1 MNDVEWRVTPRLT
14 GYLDAVATME
24 HRAAAIRQGD
34 APELIWLVE
43 HPPLYTAGT
52 SANPAEL
59 LDARLPVFTT
69 GRGGRYTYHGPGQR
83 VIYVLIDLDRRGRD
97 IRRFVAALEDW
108 MIATL
113 ARLNLTAYRVAGR
126 VGVWTGPADD
136 PAKIAAIGVR
146 IRRWVTLH
154 GAAINVDPDLR
165 NFGGIVPCGID
176 DARVTSLAAT
186 NRLRSLTIVDRAI
199 RDGLPDFLLAVT
211 KTAPAKSLEERDY
224 LV

>member
-1 MNDVEWRVTPRLT
+1 VNDVEWRVTPGLT

-24 HRAAAIRQGD
+24 NRAAAIRSGE
-34 APELIWLVE
+34 ATELIWLVE

-52 SANPAEL
+52 TADPAEL
-59 LDARLPVFTT
+59 LDARLPVFAT

-83 VIYVLIDLDRRGRD
+83 VIYVLLDLDRRGRD

-108 MIATL
+108 IIATL
-113 ARLNLTAYRVAGR
+113 ARLDLAAYRIAGR

-154 GAAINVDPDLR
+154 GAAINVDPDLGH
-165 NFGGIVPCGID
+165 FTGIVPCGIG
-176 DARVTSLAAT
+176 DARVTSLEVV
-186 NRLRSLTIVDRAI
+186 NHLKDLGIVDRALH
-199 RDGLPDFLLAVT
+199 DGLPKFLSVVT
-211 KTAPAKSLEERDY
+211 AAPPAKSLEERDY